1 MKKYTIVSMIA
12 LLSALA
18 GCSSVPQSGEKR
30 TVASSEFQ
38 CRFDEMIDG
47 EKTEF
52 SFSPDSLKLSIT
64 SPKTGVEVVDLSEDN
79 FIAGGFT
86 YVQDPK
92 RKVNDWDVKK
102 LEFIS
107 FTATPNVKINFKRTP
122 ASKSQTIAKNCVF

>member
-12 LLSALA
+12 LLSVLA
-18 GCSSVPQSGEKR
+18 GCSSAPYGEKR
-30 TVASSEFQ
+30 ALASSEFQ

-47 EKTEF
+47 EKAEF

-64 SPKTGVEVVDLSEDN
+64 TPKTGVEVVDLSEDN
-79 FIAGGFT
+79 FISGGFT

-107 FTATPNVKINFKRTP
+107 FSATPNVKLDFKRAS
-122 ASKSQTIAKNCVF
+122 ASKAQTIAKNCIF